1 MAFHG
6 IGSMKKDEKYSEH
19 EATLR
24 FMTALRA
31 AVNTA
36 PKPLKD
42 KPRQRPK
49 RTPKKK

>member
-1 MAFHG
+1 
-6 IGSMKKDEKYSEH
+6 MKAKQKDEQYSEH

-31 AVNTA
+31 AVNTP

-49 RTPKKK
+49 RASKKK